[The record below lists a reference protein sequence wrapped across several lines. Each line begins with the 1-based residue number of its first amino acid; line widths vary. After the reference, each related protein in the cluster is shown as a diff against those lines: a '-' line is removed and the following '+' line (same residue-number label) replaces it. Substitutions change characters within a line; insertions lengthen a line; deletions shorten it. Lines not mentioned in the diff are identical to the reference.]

1 MYFLFPASFAMLWV
15 RSATLQMLEVILHI
29 CSKCNTPKDFSVM
42 GHHLGND
49 VLVWNTARIHECIIH
64 MEQIEY
70 VWSTYVYFFWFLR
83 CFLKE
88 FFFMKYYSFFCSI
101 HNQMIQKETNKES
114 A

>member
-15 RSATLQMLEVILHI
+15 RSATLQMLEFILHI

-70 VWSTYVYFFWFLR
+70 VCVFFSVFEMFFKRFFL
-83 CFLKE
+83 
-88 FFFMKYYSFFCSI
+88 
-101 HNQMIQKETNKES
+101 
-114 A
+114 